1 MCKRIFLTVAVL
13 AAIGLTANTALARH
27 GHRYQGGGYHR
38 GGSHGGGYHAGFRAP
53 HGGYHGRYGHGFHHR
68 PPVHHYRGPV
78 TYFRG
83 PSYYHGGYG
92 GCGYGQPRSGV
103 SFYFGF

>member
-1 MCKRIFLTVAVL
+1 MCKQILLTVAVL
-13 AAIGLTANTALARH
+13 AAIGLTANTALAGH
-27 GHRYQGGGYHR
+27 GRRY
-38 GGSHGGGYHAGFRAP
+38 HGGGYHAGFRVP
-53 HGGYHGRYGHGFHHR
+53 HGGSYRGYGHGFHHR
-68 PPVHHYRGPV
+68 PPVYNYRGPV

-92 GCGYGQPRSGV
+92 GCGYGQPRAGV